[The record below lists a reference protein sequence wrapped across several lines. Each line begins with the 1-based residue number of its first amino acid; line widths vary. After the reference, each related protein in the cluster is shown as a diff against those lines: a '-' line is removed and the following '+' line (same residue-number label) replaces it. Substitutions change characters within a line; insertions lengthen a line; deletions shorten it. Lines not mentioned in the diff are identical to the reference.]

1 MALSNKKYL
10 GQQGTEALAHGVDII
25 TPRTWVL
32 PAPASEADTEISDD
46 GLGYMGYVYPT
57 PESFKESIPQ
67 IKIGDKLD
75 IGQFLGGSIPAIV
88 PIVADLGGVNEI
100 TVPWSVGGSK
110 GWVTISEEQIG
121 FVFEYGGDSWGMQL
135 RGDKV
140 YPVWGDC
147 GEATNDYGSVYP
159 NWIVSEDLD
168 CFTFKDKIN
177 IALKSTEGVHDVV
190 ALHKNWMCGRL
201 LSKSAIEGSDETY
214 GVVVGV
220 AKIATPGSDTET
232 KIVPGIFMLSHKSS
246 YGSQTRVTFYPLINM
261 WQEFYAMKEKINP
274 STWSIGP
281 DESGAAGVTKR
292 TFLSSGTVVYEYDT
306 PADIA
311 SQLSSMTKGQLLVL
325 GGLDDEDLNGK
336 EIPIV
341 DVTVDN
347 SGDVSVYGYN
357 NGFSGSI
364 WISVSMQ
371 IIHVEYLPGN
381 VFSRNES
388 IRCNKRHLRKH
399 GHELTARPIRVLTGR
414 LPKMGDK
421 GNRNYYLIS
430 LDHNY
435 SAGDSIRVNLWT
447 QALKKWLKSTK
458 ANNTTF
464 EIAGVGFIDAWF
476 TRSGEVG
483 YDSEWLATKHGITI
497 NVAPEKITLTKPAG
511 KNCIDFFGLV
521 ANMTVKR
528 PFKVKKGQEF
538 GTTPFI
544 VRYDNHNGWM
554 AFQQTSGF
562 VLDKLSPITPN
573 ELLLYLNGN
582 GDSRKIEVQF
592 RARALKDK
600 TKAFDI
606 EANPRYHFWS
616 QTKSIGCVCRARRTR
631 GKLYRGKSHNGQQV
645 RSHAYRK
652 VGASDWVY
660 FSLGWSGK
668 DDNGKRNI
676 NSVRQLS

>member
-1 MALSNKKYL
+1 MAQTKKKYV
-10 GQQGTEALAHGVDII
+10 GEEAAEALAHGVDII

-32 PAPASEADTEISDD
+32 PAPASEADTEITDD
-46 GLGYMGYVYPT
+46 GVDIVSYTYPT
-57 PESFKESIPQ
+57 PDSFKDSVSKM
-67 IKIGDKLD
+67 KIGDRLD
-75 IGQFLGGSIPAIV
+75 IGQFIGGSAPVIV
-88 PIVADLGGVNEI
+88 PVVAESVRGGNEI
-100 TVPWSVGGSK
+100 SVPWNFGGSE
-110 GWVTISEEQIG
+110 GWVAINEEQIA
-121 FVFEYGGDSWGMQL
+121 FAFELGGDSWGMRL
-135 RGDKV
+135 SGDNP
-140 YPVWGDC
+140 YPVWGEA
-147 GEATNDYGSVYP
+147 GETTNSSGTTYP
-159 NWIVSEDLD
+159 NWVVCEDLAY
-168 CFTFKDKIN
+168 FSFKDKIN
-177 IALKSTEGVHDVV
+177 IALKSTEGVYGTDN
-190 ALHKNWMCGRL
+190 LHKNWMLGRL
-201 LSKSAIEGSDETY
+201 LSKSTIEGSDETY
-214 GVVVGV
+214 GVVAGV
-220 AKIATPGSDTET
+220 AKIATPGSDSET
-232 KIVPGIFMLSHKSS
+232 KIVPGIFMLSHKASW
-246 YGSQTRVTFYPLINM
+246 GSQTRVTFFPLINM
-261 WQEFYAMKEKINP
+261 WQELYAMKEKINP

-292 TFLSSGTVVYEYDT
+292 TFLSTGTVVYEYDT

-311 SQLSSMTKGQLLVL
+311 SQLTSMAKGQSLVL
-325 GGLDDEDLNGK
+325 GGLDGETLNGL

-347 SGDVSVYGYN
+347 SGDVSVYGYY
-357 NGFSGSI
+357 NGISGSI

-371 IIHVEYLPGN
+371 IIHVEHLQETELSMSQYIR
-381 VFSRNES
+381 RNE
-388 IRCNKRHLRKH
+388 RHLRKH

-414 LPKMGDK
+414 LPKMGDE

-447 QALKKWLKSTK
+447 QALKRWLKSTK
-458 ANNTTF
+458 ANDTTF

-476 TRSGEVG
+476 TRSGEVD

-511 KNCIDFFGLV
+511 KNCVDFFGLV

-528 PFKVKKGQEF
+528 PFPVKKGQEF

-562 VLDKLSPITPN
+562 VLDKLSPITSN
-573 ELLLYLNGN
+573 ELYLYLKGQ

-600 TKAFDI
+600 TKKFDI

-616 QTKSIGCVCRARRTR
+616 QTKSFGCVCRARRTR
-631 GKLYRGKSHNGQQV
+631 GKLYNGKSHNGIRA

-660 FSLGWSGK
+660 FSLRWCAK
-668 DDNGKRNI
+668 DDNGKREI
-676 NSVRQLS
+676 KTVRQL